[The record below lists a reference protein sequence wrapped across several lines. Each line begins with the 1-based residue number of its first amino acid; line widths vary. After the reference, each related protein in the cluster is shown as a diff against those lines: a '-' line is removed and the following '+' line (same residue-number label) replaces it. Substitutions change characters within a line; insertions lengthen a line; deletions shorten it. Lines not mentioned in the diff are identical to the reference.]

1 MSAMSFATGP
11 VPQTRRDD
19 VVEILHG
26 HTIEDPYRW
35 LEDADSPDTVDWVER
50 QRAFTEEALA
60 MLRTRE
66 AFRNRLAELYSLPG
80 DTIDKHCGGRYLMWH
95 DDGDA
100 AQPVVQ
106 AAGDWRDLFD
116 RPITLLDPNDWS
128 EDGTTS
134 LKDAAIS
141 PDGSTLA
148 WASSAA
154 GSDWTSFTL
163 RNLATGEERDPGIH
177 TKFSTVSWF
186 PDSVS
191 LLVLDFPDKETGETA
206 VTKAAGDPRLGMV
219 RTDTG
224 ERTEVLPAGP
234 EGTFYWGGI
243 SHETDENGNRTG
255 EGWVVISDIIG
266 TSHNSGLTVFR
277 HHLVDGHSVVEKG
290 RRIAEADASHHP
302 VGIVGSTFFVL
313 TDDTTPTYRLVAI
326 DLAADE
332 PTPSEVIESSEYP
345 LSTVVLAGEI
355 LVAVYMVDVSPRI
368 SRWSTSGE
376 HLGDIDIEAGDVH
389 LTAPDEHQPDVF
401 IHATGP
407 SSPNVVYHLDA
418 ASGELEKI
426 QSAEVGQFHA
436 GVERRHATS
445 VDGTQVPYWYM
456 RDESNDATGPL
467 PTIVYGYGGFDIT
480 ITNTHSPLWQAWMEA
495 GGAVALVNA
504 RGGGEFGA
512 EWYRDGVL
520 DNKQHVFDD
529 HIAVLLDLVD
539 AGLANPDTLAISGGS
554 NGGLMVGAVLT
565 QCPDLLAAAV
575 PEVGVLDLLR
585 FHKFSSGA
593 AWMSDYGNPEDA
605 HDFEVE
611 LAYSPL
617 HNVREGRHYPATLVM
632 TGDHDDRV
640 VPAHSHKF
648 TATLQ
653 RAQGGDAPILTR
665 IDQSVGHG
673 AGRPRASRVNA
684 SADKLAFIAE
694 FTGLTPRF

>member
-206 VTKAAGDPRLGMV
+206 VTKAAGDPRLVMV

-345 LSTVVLAGEI
+345 LSTVVLAGET

>member
-206 VTKAAGDPRLGMV
+206 VTKAAGDPRLVMV

-653 RAQGGDAPILTR
+653 RAQGGDVLF
-665 IDQSVGHG
+665 
-673 AGRPRASRVNA
+673 
-684 SADKLAFIAE
+684 LALF
-694 FTGLTPRF
+694 FPP

>member
-1 MSAMSFATGP
+1 GP
-11 VPQTRRDD
+11 APQTRRDD

-26 HTIEDPYRW
+26 RTIEDPYRW

-50 QRAFTEEALA
+50 QRAFTEEAFTK
-60 MLRTRE
+60 LRTRE
-66 AFRNRLAELYSLPG
+66 AFRNRLTELYSLPG

-163 RNLATGEERDPGIH
+163 RNVATGEERDPGIH

-206 VTKAAGDPRLGMV
+206 VTKAAGDPRLVMV

>member
-50 QRAFTEEALA
+50 QRAFTEQALA
-60 MLRTRE
+60 TLKTRE

-154 GSDWTSFTL
+154 GSDWTSFPL

-206 VTKAAGDPRLGMV
+206 VTKAAGDPRLVMV

-565 QCPDLLAAAV
+565 QCPGLLAAAV

>member
-1 MSAMSFATGP
+1 MSFATGP

-206 VTKAAGDPRLGMV
+206 VTKAAGDPRLVMV

-673 AGRPRASRVNA
+673 AGRPLASRVNA

>member
-141 PDGSTLA
+141 PDGLTLA

-191 LLVLDFPDKETGETA
+191 LLVLDFPDEETGETA
-206 VTKAAGDPRLGMV
+206 VTKAAGDPRLVMV

-389 LTAPDEHQPDVF
+389 LTAPYEHQPDVF

>member
-141 PDGSTLA
+141 PDGLTLA

-191 LLVLDFPDKETGETA
+191 LLVLDFPDEETGETA
-206 VTKAAGDPRLGMV
+206 VTKAAGDPRLVMV

-653 RAQGGDAPILTR
+653 RARGGDAPILTR

>member
-1 MSAMSFATGP
+1 MSAMSFAIGP
-11 VPQTRRDD
+11 APQTRRDD

-50 QRAFTEEALA
+50 QRAFTEEALTK
-60 MLRTRE
+60 LRTRE
-66 AFRNRLAELYSLPG
+66 AFRNRLTELYSLPG

-106 AAGDWRDLFD
+106 AAEDWRDLFD
-116 RPITLLDPNDWS
+116 CPTTLLDPNDWS

-163 RNLATGEERDPGIH
+163 RNVATGEERDPGIR

-206 VTKAAGDPRLGMV
+206 VTKAAGDPRLVMV

-243 SHETDENGNRTG
+243 SHETDENGDRTG
-255 EGWVVISDIIG
+255 EGWVVVSDIIG

-313 TDDTTPTYRLVAI
+313 TDDITPTYRLVAI

-332 PTPSEVIESSEYP
+332 PTPSEVIASSEYP
-345 LSTVVLAGEI
+345 LSTVVLAGET

-376 HLGDIDIEAGDVH
+376 HLGDVDIEAGDVH

-418 ASGELEKI
+418 TSGELEKI
-426 QSAEVGQFHA
+426 RSSEVGQFHA

-504 RGGGEFGA
+504 RGGGEFGS

-539 AGLANPDTLAISGGS
+539 AGLATPATLAISGGS

-565 QCPDLLAAAV
+565 QRPELLAAAV

-593 AWMSDYGNPEDA
+593 AWMSDYGNPEDT

-617 HNVREGRHYPATLVM
+617 HNVEEGRHYPATLVM

-673 AGRPRASRVNA
+673 AGRPRASRVDA

>member
-1 MSAMSFATGP
+1 MSAMSFAVGP
-11 VPQTRRDD
+11 APQTRRDD

-26 HTIEDPYRW
+26 RTIEDPYRW

-50 QRAFTEEALA
+50 QRAFTEEAFTK
-60 MLRTRE
+60 LRTRE
-66 AFRNRLAELYSLPG
+66 AFRNRLTELYSLPG

-106 AAGDWRDLFD
+106 AAEDWRDLFD

-163 RNLATGEERDPGIH
+163 RNVATGEERDRFV
-177 TKFSTVSWF
+177 TA
-186 PDSVS
+186 
-191 LLVLDFPDKETGETA
+191 LKEE
-206 VTKAAGDPRLGMV
+206 
-219 RTDTG
+219 
-224 ERTEVLPAGP
+224 
-234 EGTFYWGGI
+234 
-243 SHETDENGNRTG
+243 H
-255 EGWVVISDIIG
+255 
-266 TSHNSGLTVFR
+266 HNSGLTVFR

-313 TDDTTPTYRLVAI
+313 TDDITPTYRLVAI

-332 PTPSEVIESSEYP
+332 PTPSEVIASSEYP
-345 LSTVVLAGEI
+345 LSTVVLAGET

-376 HLGDIDIEAGDVH
+376 HLGDVDIEAGDVH

-418 ASGELEKI
+418 TSGELEKI

-504 RGGGEFGA
+504 RGGGEFGS

-529 HIAVLLDLVD
+529 HIAVLLDLIE
-539 AGLANPDTLAISGGS
+539 AGLATPATLAISGGS

-565 QCPDLLAAAV
+565 QRPELLAAAV

-593 AWMSDYGNPEDA
+593 AWMSDYGNPEDT

-617 HNVREGRHYPATLVM
+617 HNVGEGRHYPATLVM

-673 AGRPRASRVNA
+673 AGRPRASRVDA